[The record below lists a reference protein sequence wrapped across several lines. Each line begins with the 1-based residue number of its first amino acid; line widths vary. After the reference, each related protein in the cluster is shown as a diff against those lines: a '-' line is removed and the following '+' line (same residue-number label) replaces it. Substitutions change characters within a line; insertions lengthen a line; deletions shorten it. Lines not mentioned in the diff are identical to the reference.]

1 MYSPPG
7 ASSMSH
13 LFSALQI
20 GSLHLD
26 NRIIIAPM
34 CQYSAHNG
42 NATDWHRIHLGTLAC
57 SGAGLLIIEA
67 TAVCPEGRISP
78 YDLGLYSDENENS
91 LRQVLQSVRKY
102 SNMPIAI
109 QLAHAGRKGSTR
121 APWEGGSQLAPT
133 EKNGWQTV
141 APSAIPYAQNE
152 HAPLELSAQDFQRLK
167 QDFMKAAERA
177 VRIGID
183 AIELH
188 AAHGYLLHEILSPL
202 SNQRTDQYGGSL
214 ENRMRFSLE
223 VFESIKQVVPAGY
236 PVWVRI
242 SATDWVENGWDLE
255 SSIQFAKELKKR
267 GCAAL
272 HVSTGGLSPN
282 QKIPIAP
289 GYQVP
294 FAEKIKTQA
303 DIPTIAVGLITDP
316 QQAESILSEN
326 KADAV
331 ALARSILY
339 NPRWPWHAAAQLG
352 ASIKAPAQYWRSQ
365 PESHPKL
372 FTKESFKK

>member
-1 MYSPPG
+1 
-7 ASSMSH
+7 MSH
-13 LFSALQI
+13 LFSPLQI

-34 CQYSAHNG
+34 CQYSAQNG
-42 NATDWHRIHLGTLAC
+42 NASDWHRIHLGTLSG

-67 TAVCPEGRISP
+67 TAVSPEGRISP

-102 SNMPIAI
+102 SDMPIAI
-109 QLAHAGRKGSTR
+109 QLAHSGRKGSTR
-121 APWEGGSQLAPT
+121 APWEGGAQIAST
-133 EKNGWQTV
+133 ENLGWQTV
-141 APSAIPYAQNE
+141 APSAIPYAEKEQ
-152 HAPLELSAQDFQRLK
+152 APQALTTQDFQRLK
-167 QDFMKAAERA
+167 QNFMEAAERA
-177 VRIGID
+177 VRLGID

-214 ENRMRFSLE
+214 ENRMRFPLE

-267 GCAAL
+267 GCAAI

-282 QKIPIAP
+282 QKIPLAP
-289 GYQVP
+289 GFQIP
-294 FAEKIKTQA
+294 FAEKIKNQA
-303 DIPTIAVGLITDP
+303 GIPTIAVGLITDP
-316 QQAESILSEN
+316 QQAESLLSEN

-331 ALARSILY
+331 AVGRAILAR
-339 NPRWPWHAAAQLG
+339 A
-352 ASIKAPAQYWRSQ
+352 RSW
-365 PESHPKL
+365 L
-372 FTKESFKK
+372 RMTKRIWKPTRRRIPIIWIQRVIRMGTL